1 MNENLRENI
10 MVRMGQQK
18 EQHNDS
24 YIFLVLNRIQ
34 GFHGLSHVII

>member
-10 MVRMGQQK
+10 MVRMRQQK